1 MASNYDMYSSPWKYT
16 HRGQID
22 TYNSHIRDQSLSWFG
37 TVTSINSDGVKLVY
51 NKSNHNINTII
62 PGSVEHMTT
71 GNNMIDIKSNIFHLL
86 VSDIFLK

>member
-1 MASNYDMYSSPWKYT
+1 VPLEGRFLLIALHIVRIITLYVIVRQMPLSS
-16 HRGQID
+16 GSI
-22 TYNSHIRDQSLSWFG
+22 
-37 TVTSINSDGVKLVY
+37 VTSINSDGVKLVY

-71 GNNMIDIKSNIFHLL
+71 GNNMIDIKSNIFQLL